1 MHGSPEVGR
10 LPSHLAPALLS
21 ACDVHFMGD
30 RLPIQVPGG
39 SAKQQGPARNH
50 QQRVSQP
57 EVTAPL
63 PASLASLPFN
73 NNLSEIRRKQGDSD
87 LPRLLAQCQWSGVS
101 GCGQHK
107 TSQCRDRFIQANR
120 GRRLG
125 SRIIINVPL
134 EGFFLENRSLPT
146 SHPIAGHHSVKTTR
160 CILKL

>member
-57 EVTAPL
+57 EELV
-63 PASLASLPFN
+63 SLHTHEDSVLSSAEWNLCAKG
-73 NNLSEIRRKQGDSD
+73 LSELQMAIGLSRWDQLQGSD
-87 LPRLLAQCQWSGVS
+87 
-101 GCGQHK
+101 
-107 TSQCRDRFIQANR
+107 TT
-120 GRRLG
+120 
-125 SRIIINVPL
+125 NV
-134 EGFFLENRSLPT
+134 
-146 SHPIAGHHSVKTTR
+146 
-160 CILKL
+160 